1 MGIFHM
7 RPIKLGSIYLE
18 YYSSCPT
25 CFSAKWNWHSFF
37 HSCRSSLSMCSVGVA
52 CPRLMMSQASVN
64 LYRML
69 FCMCSGRSL
78 SVIPLETF
86 CKDTFVWHH
95 YFNTYKQTFFHQANV
110 TFGICKLLSCCC
122 QLRIVSNRQAQMLM
136 LPTSTDLPTS
146 RMRMQ
151 RVELR
156 SCSNALISRGFWWS
170 SRTGHWNKT

>member
-1 MGIFHM
+1 
-7 RPIKLGSIYLE
+7 
-18 YYSSCPT
+18 
-25 CFSAKWNWHSFF
+25 
-37 HSCRSSLSMCSVGVA
+37 MCSVGVA

-69 FCMCSGRSL
+69 FCMCRGRSL

-86 CKDTFVWHH
+86 CKWTHLYDII
-95 YFNTYKQTFFHQANV
+95 TYEQVLFHQANKPLPSFPLKNSHRQTNTQIDTNTIKI

-122 QLRIVSNRQAQMLM
+122 QLRIVSKRQAQMLM

-170 SRTGHWNKT
+170 SRTGG